1 MVTATGFTIFPCDRG
16 VSTGLNRGWHD
27 FVVIEG
33 VAVCRLCGRR
43 ATRPTTTDNT
53 AGGDR

>member
-43 ATRPTTTDNT
+43 PPRPTTTEIT